1 MSFPLL
7 SKVHNRGRDHTIAQR
22 NWYWDT
28 PHYVIP
34 PNNFKITSLA
44 SEKNYF
50 KSTRNCQGSNG
61 RFEHVINDKPTNTFN
76 KCNISSLADTF
87 SPKFTYIKR
96 QEGSP
101 RLREK
106 KAPSTCKGKH
116 STKTYNSTS
125 TVTPTTTAQ
134 RIPKAAAVEQ
144 VGEPLF
150 SRNHPYS
157 PFYIGNDTALET
169 RQHTISSGRSLHT
182 SNENRMISSHCGT
195 VTMNPHLQNNNN
207 SNNNARSSTSRIRR
221 RASSDKKYSDNAGT
235 SMSSRR
241 QSRKDAAIAQVVQDM
256 EQRTGSSS
264 REEKM
269 KDLRLAKARAKF
281 FAEEACSSRQLS
293 PVNVIR
299 DYGRRPTVKSKSDR
313 YEDKKEWEDGIVRS
327 SSMYVTTGYKA
338 YAPGSGNRSSSSRE
352 SGNTGTN
359 SNEKVRNIIQQHDT
373 GRKSSG
379 HRTNSARTGDMQ
391 ASLSTIQGY
400 ITNSGMKRSSASSRR
415 EAPGSL
421 VATNDIAG
429 IEGRSRNRL
438 HPSVPSSSSS
448 HRHKSKNST
457 TYRGE
462 EAISWDVS
470 WKIHGFFNLMFTFS

>member
-22 NWYWDT
+22 NWGCDWDT

-44 SEKNYF
+44 SEKIYHKSITNY
-50 KSTRNCQGSNG
+50 QGSNG
-61 RFEHVINDKPTNTFN
+61 RCEHVIGNKPASNFN
-76 KCNISSLADTF
+76 KRNISSSTDTF
-87 SPKFTYIKR
+87 SSQITYTNR

-106 KAPSTCKGKH
+106 NAPSTYKGKH
-116 STKTYNSTS
+116 RTNTYMYNNTS
-125 TVTPTTTAQ
+125 TVTPTTTTAQ
-134 RIPKAAAVEQ
+134 RIPKAAAVELG
-144 VGEPLF
+144 GEPLF
-150 SRNHPYS
+150 SSNPPYS
-157 PFYIGNDTALET
+157 PFDIGNDTFALET
-169 RQHTISSGRSLHT
+169 RQHTISNRRSLLT

-195 VTMNPHLQNNNN
+195 VTMNPHLQN
-207 SNNNARSSTSRIRR
+207 SNHSNINPRSSTSRIRR
-221 RASSDKKYSDNAGT
+221 RASSDKKYSDNAGGT

-256 EQRTGSSS
+256 EQRAGSSS
-264 REEKM
+264 REEQM
-269 KDLRLAKARAKF
+269 KELRLTKARAKF
-281 FAEEACSSRQLS
+281 FAEEACSSRKLS

-299 DYGRRPTVKSKSDR
+299 DYGYRSTVKSKSDR
-313 YEDKKEWEDGIVRS
+313 YEGKEEREDGIVRN

-338 YAPGSGNRSSSSRE
+338 YAPGSGNRSSSSRK
-352 SGNTGTN
+352 SGSTSTN
-359 SNEKVRNIIQQHDT
+359 SNEKIRNIIQQHDT

-379 HRTNSARTGDMQ
+379 HRTSSARTGDMQ

-400 ITNSGMKRSSASSRR
+400 RTNSGMKRSSASSRR

-462 EAISWDVS
+462 EVISWDVS
-470 WKIHGFFNLMFTFS
+470 